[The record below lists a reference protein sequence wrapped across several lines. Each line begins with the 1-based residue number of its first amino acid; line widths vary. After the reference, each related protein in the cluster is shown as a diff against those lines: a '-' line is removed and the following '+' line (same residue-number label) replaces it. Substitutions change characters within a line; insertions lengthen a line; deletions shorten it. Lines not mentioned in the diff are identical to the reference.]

1 MTLENILFSKSKNYF
16 MWKIIELTLRRVFF
30 FFFKSQKP
38 FLKIIPHKKTYF
50 LLPKFLQKKPWKWIK
65 IKASKLE
72 LKKKKTSISQKI
84 KKYKEKQ
91 QCKKKIK
98 TENHN

>member
-72 LKKKKTSISQKI
+72 LKKKKKNF
-84 KKYKEKQ
+84 YKPKN
-91 QCKKKIK
+91 KKIQRK
-98 TENHN
+98 ATMQKKN

>member
-72 LKKKKTSISQKI
+72 LKKKNF
-84 KKYKEKQ
+84 YKPKN
-91 QCKKKIK
+91 KKIQRK
-98 TENHN
+98 ATMQKKN